1 MNRLLTTTL
10 SAILAIL
17 AATASETDAAKVL
30 DSMSKAF
37 QKAGT
42 LSASYT
48 MTSDGHKSQG
58 EMILS
63 GDRFRLTSP
72 LMTIWYDGK
81 TQWTYNSD
89 IREVNITEP
98 TPEELAETNPF
109 VIISMFRN
117 NYSARLMKSA
127 PGSYR
132 IDFTPRNDAN
142 STVRRAIVTVSS
154 STFMP
159 TDMAITINGD
169 QTVAVHINSL
179 VQGKNY
185 PLSMFVFNKKSYPK
199 AEIVDLR

>member
-10 SAILAIL
+10 SFILAIL
-17 AATASETDAAKVL
+17 AATASGTDAAKVI

-48 MTSDGHKSQG
+48 MTSDGHKSSG

-72 LMTIWYDGK
+72 QMTIWYDGK
-81 TQWTYNSD
+81 TQWTYIHD
-89 IREVNITEP
+89 IREVNITKP

-117 NYSARLMKSA
+117 NYSARLIKSA

-142 STVRRAIVTVSS
+142 PTVRRAIVTVSS

-159 TDMAITINGD
+159 TDIAITIDGD
-169 QTVAVHINSL
+169 QTIAVHINSL

>member
-1 MNRLLTTTL
+1 MNRLLTTAL
-10 SAILAIL
+10 SVILAFF
-17 AATASETDAAKVL
+17 AAAAADTDASKVL
-30 DSMSKAF
+30 DNMSKAF

-48 MTSDGHKSQG
+48 MTSDGHKSSG

-72 LMTIWYDGK
+72 QMTIWYDGK

-117 NYSARLMKSA
+117 NYKARLMKSA
-127 PGSYR
+127 PGTYR
-132 IDFTPRNDAN
+132 IDFTPRSDEN

-159 TDMAITINGD
+159 TDMAITVDSD
-169 QTVAVHINSL
+169 QTVAVHIDSL

-185 PLSMFVFNKKSYPK
+185 PLSTFVFNKKSYPK

>member
-1 MNRLLTTTL
+1 MNRLLTAILTVIL
-10 SAILAIL
+10 SALV
-17 AATASETDAAKVL
+17 ATAAETDVASVL
-30 DSMSKAF
+30 DKMSKAF

-48 MTSDGHKSQG
+48 MSSDGHKSSG

-72 LMTIWYDGK
+72 QMTIWYDGK

-98 TPEELAETNPF
+98 TAEELAETNPF

-117 NYSARLMKSA
+117 KYNARLMKSA

-132 IDFTPRNDAN
+132 IDFTPRNNADM
-142 STVRRAIVTVSS
+142 TIKRAIVTIS
-154 STFMP
+154 STTFLP
-159 TDMAITINGD
+159 TDMAVTVDGD
-169 QTVAVHINSL
+169 QTVAVHIDSL

-185 PLSMFVFNKKSYPK
+185 PANTFVFNKKSYPK

>member
-10 SAILAIL
+10 LAILAIL

>member
-117 NYSARLMKSA
+117 KYSARLMKSA